1 MNKKAI
7 LSYPMSN
14 NLGDYIQSIATKEL
28 IGKSLIEV
36 DRENLHTY
44 DGPKVSLIMNGWFM
58 QNSKNWP
65 PSNNIIPFFISFHIN
80 PVAKNN
86 LLSKKG
92 IEYFKKHE
100 PIGCRDLY
108 TQSILEKKGIKAYFS
123 GCLTLTLKNKNKNF
137 KREGILIIGALDR
150 INPKVNFNN
159 FFLELIK
166 FPFKL
171 AKYRKLKTRLDN
183 FILKQ
188 SFSKVLYKNQIIDT
202 NKYNEK
208 ERVFL
213 ANEQLNL
220 IKKSRL
226 VITSRIHIA
235 LPAVAY
241 GTKVIFLNDGL
252 QHINH
257 QSRLKG
263 ISDYFYCCKSEDLNT
278 LSLEDIK
285 PKKDHKKIEGKL
297 LQKMSHFLKP
307 N

>member
-1 MNKKAI
+1 MNNKKAV

-28 IGKSLIEV
+28 IGKNLTEV
-36 DRENLHTY
+36 DRENLHIY
-44 DGPKVSLIMNGWFM
+44 NGPKVSLIMNGWFM
-58 QNSKNWP
+58 QNSNNWP

-137 KREGILIIGALDR
+137 KRDGVLIIGALDR

-159 FFLELIK
+159 SFLELIK
-166 FPFKL
+166 LPFKL
-171 AKYRKLKTRLDN
+171 AKYRKLKTLLDN

-188 SFSKVLYKNQIIDT
+188 SFSKVLYTNQIVDT

-208 ERVFL
+208 ERVSL

-252 QHINH
+252 EHINH

-263 ISDYFYCCKSEDLNT
+263 ISDYFYCCKSEELNT
-278 LSLEDIK
+278 LSLDDVK
-285 PKKDHKKIEGKL
+285 PKKDYKNIEEKL
-297 LQKMSHFLKP
+297 LEKMSQFF
-307 N
+307 